1 MARTGVTVDQVA
13 SAALAIKV
21 RGSDPTISAVR
32 VELGNVGSYSTI
44 SQHLATWRARPV
56 EQVDQRPMP
65 PEVEQHALQ
74 LAASLWTA
82 AVRQADHAAD
92 AAREQ
97 AEDCRRRCDA
107 EVAEA
112 RAEIEG
118 LEARVDQLDA
128 SVVQLDGQVN
138 YQRERAENISVRRDD
153 ATRERYRSARGRI
166 SIGHCDGARRR
177 GGLQSQRRRAIRR
190 YGPPPRDCARTL
202 GLSDGRCQHWNDG
215 ETPAVGRR
223 VFHVCQSRI
232 G

>member
-153 ATRERYRSARGRI
+153 ATRDLAALRAAHAELQQAYSGLLLRLDAIGQLSPVGVPSPVAASRS
-166 SIGHCDGARRR
+166 
-177 GGLQSQRRRAIRR
+177 
-190 YGPPPRDCARTL
+190 
-202 GLSDGRCQHWNDG
+202 
-215 ETPAVGRR
+215 R
-223 VFHVCQSRI
+223 VRSSKPKSLDHS
-232 G
+232 